1 MMGDAMSTALPP
13 RSAFP
18 WYLAASGL
26 WLGAISLQ
34 WIIVPWVLIG
44 VLEVG
49 PERYS
54 LARVL
59 METPALLALF
69 AGGVLADR
77 SDGRKLLVALAGF
90 ACLAPLAMA
99 AATPTFWATVAFG
112 VVVALLQ
119 SMSDPARQAA
129 LSTVS
134 RLDIQRAVVV
144 VTVVTSAVG
153 IIGLAVGGQVKS
165 IGLAWVLAGEALLFA
180 LAGAAAR
187 ALPPLP
193 AHHTARPN
201 LFAGFRALGRA
212 PLLRDVVALNFVS
225 SLVNAGAYTVAM
237 PFIVTEV
244 YGGDA
249 AFLAN
254 LFIAFTAGAIVS
266 NVVLYLV
273 MPLLRPGRLFALM
286 QLTRAV
292 ILVALLQQ
300 PPAWLFFALVAAW
313 GLNMG
318 VTSTLARAI
327 VQEQAPAAQRAQVL
341 ALFVFSFM
349 LAAPISAA
357 LLGQLAAATDPLTAL
372 LPGIPISV
380 LIFTAVVWRGALWR
394 HRSPSHPLGGSPQ
407 GRGSP
412 SLG

>member
-1 MMGDAMSTALPP
+1 MPTTLPP

-26 WLGAISLQ
+26 WLGALSLQ

-59 METPALLALF
+59 MEAPALLALF

-77 SDGRKLLVALAGF
+77 SDGRRLLVGLAGV

-99 AATPTFWATVAFG
+99 AATPTFWAVVSFG

-119 SMSDPARQAA
+119 SLSDPARQSA

-144 VTVVTSAVG
+144 VMVVTSAVG
-153 IIGLAVGGQVKS
+153 IGGLAVGGQVKS
-165 IGLAWVLAGEALLFA
+165 IGLPWVLAGEALLFA
-180 LAGAAAR
+180 LAGVAAR

-193 AHHTARPN
+193 PTQVARPN
-201 LFAGFRALGRA
+201 LFAGFRALGRL

-237 PFIVTEV
+237 PFIVTKV

-266 NVVLYLV
+266 NVVLYFV
-273 MPLLRPGRLFALM
+273 MPLLRPGRLFGLM
-286 QLTRAV
+286 QLTRAL
-292 ILVALLQQ
+292 ILLVLLQE
-300 PPAWLFFALVAAW
+300 PPAWLFFVLVAAW

-318 VTSTLARAI
+318 VTSTLARVM
-327 VQEQAPAAQRAQVL
+327 VQEGAPAAQRAQVL

-372 LPGIPISV
+372 LPGIPVSV
-380 LIFTAVVWRGALWR
+380 LIFTAVLWRGELWR
-394 HRSPSHPLGGSPQ
+394 HRSPSHPLGDGAP
-407 GRGSP
+407 GVPEPRGAG

>member
-1 MMGDAMSTALPP
+1 MSTALPP

-26 WLGAISLQ
+26 WLGAVSLH

-54 LARVL
+54 LSRVL
-59 METPALLALF
+59 IEAPALLALF
-69 AGGVLADR
+69 FGGVLADR
-77 SDGRKLLVALAGF
+77 RDGRRLLIVLGGVACVPPLVMAG
-90 ACLAPLAMA
+90 L
-99 AATPTFWATVAFG
+99 TPTFWAMVAFG
-112 VVVALLQ
+112 VAIGLVQ

-129 LSTVS
+129 LNTVS

-153 IIGLAVGGQVKS
+153 IGGFALGGQIQS
-165 IGLAWVLAGEALLFA
+165 LGLTWVFAGEALLFA
-180 LAGAAAR
+180 LAAGAAR

-193 AHHTARPN
+193 PRQVEKPN
-201 LFAGFRALGRA
+201 LLAGFRALRRA

-254 LFIAFTAGAIVS
+254 LFIAFTTGAIVS
-266 NVVLYLV
+266 NVVLYLA
-273 MPLLRPGRLFALM
+273 MPLLRPGRLFGLM
-286 QLTRAV
+286 QLTRAL
-292 ILVALLQQ
+292 ILLALLQE
-300 PPAWLFFALVAAW
+300 PPAWLFFALVAGW

-318 VTSTLARAI
+318 VTSTLARVM
-327 VQEQAPAAQRAQVL
+327 VQEGAPAAQRAQVL

-380 LIFTAVVWRGALWR
+380 LIFTAALWRGELWR
-394 HRSPSHPLGGSPQ
+394 HRSPSHPLAGTAPQ
-407 GRGSP
+407 TPDAP